1 VVLVVVVVLL
11 EVLVVGSVLAGA
23 VDDGSVL
30 AGTVV
35 ATLLDGVVDEAT
47 DEEDELLPITIAPSS
62 SSFAH
67 QISPAISRNKR
78 ATPTMITAAR
88 GPGSSYQRFVGGT
101 GGGTTGPPPVAVG
114 GITGTSPVIGPV
126 GGNDG
131 VVGITWVGSEGGGIG
146 PSDIGTI
153 NGSSGSGSSEDGSRG
168 APGSLTRRTVPLR
181 PQLLTA
187 HHGVSYPC
195 ERSRAIARVSAHVT
209 RVSSTLGYSP

>member
-1 VVLVVVVVLL
+1 VATVVGATVVVVVVVVVLEL
-11 EVLVVGSVLAGA
+11 LVVGSVLAGA

-47 DEEDELLPITIAPSS
+47 DEDEELLPITTSPSS
-62 SSFAH
+62 SSLAH
-67 QISPAISRNKR
+67 QISPAINKNRR

-101 GGGTTGPPPVAVG
+101 GGGTTGPPPVAVL

-126 GGNDG
+126 GGSEG
-131 VVGITWVGSEGGGIG
+131 VAGITWVGSEGGGIG

-153 NGSSGSGSSEDGSRG
+153 NGSSGGGSPEDGSRG
-168 APGSLTRRTVPLR
+168 APGSLTGRTVPR
-181 PQLLTA
+181 HPQLLTA
-187 HHGVSYPC
+187 HPQSVRDPC
-195 ERSRAIARVSAHVT
+195 EQFQK
-209 RVSSTLGYSP
+209 

>member
-1 VVLVVVVVLL
+1 VTTGGGSVVVVVGATVVGAAVVVGGRVVGATVVGATVVATVVGATVVVVVVLL

-47 DEEDELLPITIAPSS
+47 DDDDELLPITISPSS
-62 SSFAH
+62 SSLAH
-67 QISPAISRNKR
+67 QISPAINRNSK

-88 GPGSSYQRFVGGT
+88 GPGSSYQRLVGGT

-126 GGNDG
+126 GGSEG
-131 VVGITWVGSEGGGIG
+131 PAGIT
-146 PSDIGTI
+146 
-153 NGSSGSGSSEDGSRG
+153 
-168 APGSLTRRTVPLR
+168 
-181 PQLLTA
+181 
-187 HHGVSYPC
+187 
-195 ERSRAIARVSAHVT
+195 
-209 RVSSTLGYSP
+209 